1 MRALLVS
8 IIRGV
13 VVTGFV
19 IGLGVAGQNEQDSG
33 AKQYPRPRFP
43 SYVTQPNSSEEVKV
57 GVRGLV
63 RNRSGYQGFG
73 MGVVQEGESL
83 AIVPTAI
90 AEDMVVEGIRLALE
104 ERGVK
109 VHVLPDYQLVGV
121 SRKHAMELV
130 KARQTYTGEHGFM
143 EGANWINRVFPDPGA
158 AKQWLKQRRSD
169 LYAKLFPPARELPD
183 YLKAIAGQL
192 TRRKVGLA
200 IQEFLK
206 KHPEVKAVFWGKG
219 GGTGLRRALY
229 PYDEKFGGVFT
240 ADNRWEAMSRIGS
253 YPADVWQLT
262 EELTLESLAYVDR
275 VEVIDPEGTDVWA
288 DISEEQSEKWA
299 RGAYQRGHLYLF
311 PNQATGRFGYSV
323 VNYPAFQNDW
333 LSREPIVRLNGT
345 IAGTKGHGGF
355 YPRWKVLLENGF
367 ITKVTGGGLYGEL
380 LREFLQY
387 PGINEMTY
395 PYHET
400 PGFWY
405 VYEVALGSHPK
416 YFRNPKIM
424 MEPGFS
430 MGPERMAAGVIHW
443 GLGIRVWHDPEAP
456 KESQRWREFAAKHN
470 LPMDHN
476 FHTHTYFSTYKVRLR
491 GAARWMTL
499 VDKGH
504 MTSLDNPEVR
514 ALASRYGDPDEVLNQ
529 DWVPEVPGINAPGRY
544 EDYAADPWK
553 YAKKV
558 IDQVMEGSY
567 AHFYPAIEETS
578 RGN

>member
-1 MRALLVS
+1 MRTNLYLIIKVFLFTSLVAALG
-8 IIRGV
+8 I
-13 VVTGFV
+13 
-19 IGLGVAGQNEQDSG
+19 AGQNEQDINS
-33 AKQYPRPRFP
+33 KEYPKPQFP
-43 SYVTQPNSSEEVKV
+43 SYVVEPNSAEEVKV

-63 RNRSGYQGFG
+63 RNKSGYQGFG
-73 MGVVQEGESL
+73 MGVVQQNESML
-83 AIVPTAI
+83 IVPTAN
-90 AEDMVVEGIRLALE
+90 AEEMVVEGIRLALE

-109 VHVLPDYQLVGV
+109 VHILPDYQLVDI
-121 SRKHAMELV
+121 SRKSAMELIEA
-130 KARQTYTGEHGFM
+130 KKTYTGEHGFM
-143 EGANWINRVFPDPGA
+143 EGANWINRVFPDPEL
-158 AKQWLKQRRSD
+158 AKQWLKQRRED
-169 LYAKLFPPARELPD
+169 LYAKLFPPDRELPNH
-183 YLKAIAGQL
+183 LKAVAQQL

-200 IQEFLK
+200 IQKFLK
-206 KHPEVKAVFWGKG
+206 EHPEIESVFWGKG
-219 GGTGLRRALY
+219 GATGLRRALY

-240 ADNRWEAMSRIGS
+240 ADNRWEAMSQVGS

-262 EELTLESLAYVDR
+262 EELALESLAYVDR
-275 VEVIDPEGTDVWA
+275 VEITDPEGTDVWA
-288 DISEEQSEKWA
+288 DISQEQSEKWA
-299 RGAYQRGHLYLF
+299 RGAYQRGHLYLL

-323 VNYPAFQNDW
+323 VNYPAFQKEW

-355 YPRWKVLLENGF
+355 YPRWEVLLENGF
-367 ITKVTGGGLYGEL
+367 IAEVLGGGLYGEL

-395 PYHET
+395 PYHQT

-416 YFRNPKIM
+416 YFRNPKIL

-456 KESQRWREFAAKHN
+456 KESRRWREFTTKHN

-476 FHTHTYFSTYKVRLR
+476 FHTHTYFSTYRVHLR
-491 GAARWMTL
+491 GAGRWISL

-504 MTSLDNPEVR
+504 MSSLDNSEVR
-514 ALASRYGDPDEVLNQ
+514 ALASRYGDPDEVLHR
-529 DWVPEVPGINAPGRY
+529 DWVPEVPGINTSGRY
-544 EDYAADPWK
+544 EDYAANPWK

-558 IDQVMEGSY
+558 IDQVVQGKYE
-567 AHFYPAIEETS
+567 HFYPSIKNT
-578 RGN
+578 N